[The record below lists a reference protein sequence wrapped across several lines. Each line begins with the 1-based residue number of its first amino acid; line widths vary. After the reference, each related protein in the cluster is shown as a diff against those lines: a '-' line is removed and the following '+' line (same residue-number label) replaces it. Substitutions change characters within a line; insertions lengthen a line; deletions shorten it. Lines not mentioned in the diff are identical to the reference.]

1 MLNNT
6 KRPRPERRIVMSE
19 DVVVLTDA
27 NFEAEVLK
35 SNIPVLVDF
44 WAAWCGPCRQLAPV
58 IDELAKEYKGKAKV
72 GKFDTEENNSIPA
85 KFGITAIPTII
96 VFKDGNTVNKM
107 VGVKSKKDL
116 KAALDAQLT

>member
-1 MLNNT
+1 
-6 KRPRPERRIVMSE
+6 MSE
-19 DVVVLTDA
+19 DVAVITDA
-27 NFEAEVLK
+27 NFDAEVTK

-72 GKFDTEENNSIPA
+72 GKLDTEENNSTPA
-85 KFGITAIPTII
+85 KLGITAIPTII
-96 VFKDGNTVNKM
+96 VFKNGQAVNKM

-116 KAALDAQLT
+116 KAALDAQLK

>member
-1 MLNNT
+1 
-6 KRPRPERRIVMSE
+6 MSE

-27 NFEAEVLK
+27 NFDAEVLK

-58 IDELAKEYKGKAKV
+58 IDELAKEYKGKVKI
-72 GKFDTEENNSIPA
+72 GKLDTEENNSTPA

-96 VFKDGNTVNKM
+96 VFKSGQAVNKM
-107 VGVKSKKDL
+107 VGVKSRKDL
-116 KAALDAQLT
+116 KAALDAQLM

>member
-1 MLNNT
+1 
-6 KRPRPERRIVMSE
+6 MSE
-19 DVVVLTDA
+19 DVTVVTDA
-27 NFEAEVLK
+27 NFDAEVLK

-58 IDELAKEYKGKAKV
+58 IDELAKEYKGKAIV
-72 GKFDTEENNSIPA
+72 GKLDTEENNAIPA

-96 VFKDGNTVNKM
+96 VFKNGQAVNKM

-116 KAALDAQLT
+116 KVALDAQLK